1 MGIPVAVRKCSCL
14 FPEREMRMMYCPL
27 CGEPTLG
34 SADNVSRKSTPQAS
48 VDACG
53 VHCGEWGIL
62 WIFRLFSRM
71 CPHPE
76 SIPLSAHIGGES
88 LIDERLQS
96 LRLVLFRDGSYD
108 GVAYDVAAAVNHIGG
123 GISKDVGSKL
133 SRLTI

>member
-1 MGIPVAVRKCSCL
+1 
-14 FPEREMRMMYCPL
+14 MYCPNAVNRHL
-27 CGEPTLG
+27 IQQIVYREKARRRHPWMPAAYT
-34 SADNVSRKSTPQAS
+34 ADN
-48 VDACG
+48 G
-53 VHCGEWGIL
+53 VIL

-76 SIPLSAHIGGES
+76 SIPLSAHVCGKG

-108 GVAYDVAAAVNHIGG
+108 GVAHDIAAAVNHIGG